1 MSEEE
6 KNNSLSQK
14 IIDFFIEAVQSGKIV
29 ELLRQASYPNI
40 PMKTMGGHVMWNEL
54 AECKGWRLQK
64 NMITQHCRI
73 LDPQDVRVAWGGDD
87 AMLNLFRK
95 LNK

>member
-1 MSEEE
+1 MSEE
-6 KNNSLSQK
+6 NDSMSQK
-14 IIDFFIEAVQSGKIV
+14 IIGWFIDAVKSGQIVKI
-29 ELLRQASYPNI
+29 LRHASYPNI
-40 PMKTMGGHVMWNEL
+40 PLKTKGGHVMWNEL

-73 LDPQDVRVAWGGDD
+73 LDPQDVRRAWGGDD
-87 AMLNLFRK
+87 AMAKLFSN